1 MTTLSTQPTIN
12 PNTNAITHNVP
23 QLHADLIGNARCPE
37 LMGEYFSIAEDI
49 HGALTELVAI
59 YPPTHHNTSERLF
72 RRRTLRRVLYRLVHL
87 LNNSPD
93 RFIDELD
100 DENLYPVG
108 NCLPDPFE
116 VYAMEAP
123 HTAHVIYK
131 VAPCHQVHCC
141 PDCDTYFIEE
151 DGNYVEDGGDLCP
164 TCIGR
169 RCLYSEYLGR
179 YIYADDAVCVY
190 ANGRTPNDGDPN
202 DYVPRHYAED
212 HMHIVD
218 HPWGVDYMDS
228 DSYAVWVEEDEDDC
242 PHHLLYEYG
251 HHGGDYDGIPT
262 YADNMPTVGL
272 ELELNARS
280 GYTRGDVLEAL
291 HSAMGEYYD
300 PDTGYDYKYCG
311 FERDSS
317 LDERTGFETVT
328 NYGSIAMHREQLLT
342 NAREVLPTYCTSPS
356 ECGLHVHVDTGTL
369 TPMQAG
375 KLYYWVASEATTAF
389 IEKVAGRKANHY
401 CSRETMNSRYRE
413 RVKDAIKWLK
423 DRWATDWYKLRR
435 SSVIGAI
442 NASRYQAI
450 NFGNPSTVEF
460 RIFASTT
467 CVDTIIARMEFAFLS
482 VAFVKEVTHTELT
495 PERFMA
501 FICQPRWAK
510 DSVYLRKYLDRL
522 GVASDGVKKSL
533 RK

>member
-37 LMGEYFSIAEDI
+37 LMGEYLSIAEDM
-49 HGALTELVAI
+49 HGVLTELVAL
-59 YPPTHHNTSERLF
+59 YPPTHHNASERLF

-100 DENLYPVG
+100 EENLYPVG
-108 NCLPDPFE
+108 NYLPDPFE

-123 HTAHVIYK
+123 HTAYVIDQ
-131 VAPCHQVHCC
+131 VAPGLQVLCC
-141 PDCDTYFIEE
+141 PDCNTYFIEE

-179 YIYADDAVCVY
+179 YIYADDAIGVY
-190 ANGRTPNDGDPN
+190 TNGRTPNNGDPN
-202 DYVPRHYAED
+202 AYVPRPYAEY

-218 HPWGVDYMDS
+218 YPWGVHYMDS
-228 DSYAVWVEEDEDDC
+228 DSYANWVEDEDNH

-251 HHGGDYDGIPT
+251 HHGGGYDGIPT

-328 NYGSIAMHREQLLT
+328 NYGSLAMHRYAAFEKDGSVSNGFEMVTGWTGLDVHRRQLAALST
-342 NAREVLPTYCTSPS
+342 VPS
-356 ECGLHVHVDTGTL
+356 MTRGCISHNSSRCGLHVHVSKAGM
-369 TPMQAG
+369 TPLHAL
-375 KLYYWVASEATTAF
+375 KLFYWVNAYDNRDF
-389 IEKVAGRKANHY
+389 
-401 CSRETMNSRYRE
+401 ME
-413 RVKDAIKWLK
+413 R
-423 DRWATDWYKLRR
+423 
-435 SSVIGAI
+435 
-442 NASRYQAI
+442 
-450 NFGNPSTVEF
+450 
-460 RIFASTT
+460 
-467 CVDTIIARMEFAFLS
+467 IARRRNNSFALFRGGS
-482 VAFVKEVTHTELT
+482 GRDQDNAV
-495 PERFMA
+495 R
-501 FICQPRWAK
+501 
-510 DSVYLRKYLDRL
+510 
-522 GVASDGVKKSL
+522 GVLVPQTL
-533 RK
+533 